1 MNIHENIFTDIYLNK
16 KWGENCDV
24 EFFSGSGSTINASQT
39 WVNFVSNFIV
49 SNSISSLVDGGCGD
63 FTVSNRLLSILKSL
77 DIEISY
83 IGYECFKKLVEVN
96 NKNFSEVN
104 IKHLDIHAHTEKMKP
119 ADCLLLKEVMQHW
132 ENDQLLSFMNKV
144 IELNLYKFII
154 IDNILYEGSNNW
166 IDCNYNKKQ
175 TGRPLNSTLEP
186 LKSFN
191 FQRELVY
198 SKGNKKSEI
207 CTLNLC

>member
-1 MNIHENIFTDIYLNK
+1 MNLHENIFTDIYLNK
-16 KWGENCDV
+16 KWGENSAV

-39 WVNFVSNFIV
+39 WVDFVFNFIV

-63 FTVSNRLLSILKSL
+63 FTVSNRLLSILKSQ
-77 DIEISY
+77 DIEILY
-83 IGYECFKKLVEVN
+83 TGYECFKTLVQLN
-96 NKNFSEVN
+96 NKKFPEAT
-104 IKHLDIHAHTEKMKP
+104 IRHLDMHAQTEKMES

-132 ENDQLLSFMNKV
+132 ENDQLLRFMNKV

-154 IDNILYEGSNNW
+154 IDNILYEGSNDW
-166 IDCNYNKKQ
+166 MDCNYNKKQ
-175 TGRPLNSTLEP
+175 TGRALNSTLEP

-198 SKGNKKSEI
+198 IQGNKKSEI
-207 CTLNLC
+207 CTLKLC